1 MNNTIQSTL
10 VSPTRTKTPSRRFAQ
25 RGSLVLGSLFVL
37 AILLQVFLAGGGIF
51 ASASS
56 FWPMHAAFGM
66 GISLLPIAFL
76 ALAWIG
82 HMGRRTLWLSGLA
95 FVLVV
100 LQAFLITLPGTLG
113 VPILSA
119 LHPVN
124 ALVIFGLAL
133 WMAQR
138 AWQVVRSDRQAA

>member
-1 MNNTIQSTL
+1 MNNTIPSTF
-10 VSPTRTKTPSRRFAQ
+10 VSPTRTKTPVRRFA
-25 RGSLVLGSLFVL
+25 RLGSLVLGSLFVL

-76 ALAWIG
+76 VLAWLG
-82 HMGRRTLWLSGLA
+82 HLGRRTLWLSGLV
-95 FVLVV
+95 FVLAV
-100 LQAFLITLPGTLG
+100 LQTFLITLPGTLG
-113 VPILSA
+113 VPLLST

-124 ALVIFGLAL
+124 VLLIFALAL
-133 WMAQR
+133 WLAQR
-138 AWQVVRSDRQAA
+138 AWQGVRSDRQTA